1 MGKLLFTY
9 MSRGR
14 ICGHLIWLVLCLH
27 SITAAHLPKRGVI
40 DREKCESF
48 CLSSGFQGSFGNC
61 NCGYIMFGKRKR
73 SDPGFNYLDNRFQ
86 EEERLMKS
94 DEYRDP
100 ILAELS
106 DDELLDALE
115 LLDKIKNNQHHAREL
130 SDRELALFLWLVSSV
145 ETTRK

>member
-86 EEERLMKS
+86 EEERLM
-94 DEYRDP
+94 
-100 ILAELS
+100 IS

>member
-73 SDPGFNYLDNRFQ
+73 KLRTRPTYLTTYRSDPGFNYLDNRFQ

-94 DEYRDP
+94 DE
-100 ILAELS
+100 
-106 DDELLDALE
+106 
-115 LLDKIKNNQHHAREL
+115 
-130 SDRELALFLWLVSSV
+130 
-145 ETTRK
+145 